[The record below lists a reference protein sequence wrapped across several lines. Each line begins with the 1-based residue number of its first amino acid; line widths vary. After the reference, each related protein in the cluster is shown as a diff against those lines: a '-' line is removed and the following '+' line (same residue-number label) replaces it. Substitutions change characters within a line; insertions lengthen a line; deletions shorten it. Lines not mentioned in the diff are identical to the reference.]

1 MTVQAIKLLL
11 VEDSSVLAERLSEL
25 IGEISEIQ
33 LVGMVDTESAALAEL
48 KQRRIHIVVLD
59 LHLKQGTGFGI
70 LRAMSTMPQK
80 PRIVVLTNHDK
91 ADYHGNAVAL
101 GATAFLDKARDFERL
116 PQLLSQFVG
125 EFRGP

>member
-25 IGEISEIQ
+25 IGEITEIQ

-91 ADYHGNAVAL
+91 ADYQGNAVAL

-125 EFRGP
+125 EFRSQ